1 MTMPMDCTEARTR
14 VLLIEDD
21 EDDYLITKDLL
32 TDIGEDLFEL
42 VWVPT
47 FDLGRKAIQ
56 DETIDICLVDYQVG
70 ERSGLELVEEAR
82 AAGVMIP
89 MILLTGMGDRDI
101 DIAAMRA
108 GASDFLEKGQLTPIL
123 LERALRYAISQSQ
136 SKRELLE
143 KSALLRATLDNTG
156 AGIATFD
163 EKRTLLTRNER
174 LLQMLDLSAPAAN
187 PSGEPG
193 GSADDETA
201 LNAVILERLRVCTAA
216 RVHQF
221 EYPCPDGRVLE
232 VRQNTMPGGGIVV
245 IVIDITDRKR
255 VENQLERQQDELER
269 QVAIRTREL
278 EAANADLERI
288 VQQLKEAKEASE
300 AASRAKSE
308 FLAMMS
314 HEIRTPMNGVL
325 GMLQL
330 LENTNLTV
338 KQSHFTRS
346 IQRSAESLLIII
358 NDILDFSK
366 VEANKTQ
373 LSIEDFELTEL
384 VEDTVES
391 FADRAFSKGLELL
404 CSIDPAMHSALRGDP
419 GRIGQILNNLLGNA
433 IKFTES
439 GEVVVRVGALEQK
452 QGSTVLQLEV
462 IDTGIGMTAESCQ
475 RVFESFVQADS
486 STKRKYGGTGL
497 GLAIAKR
504 LTEAMGGDIGA
515 ESEPGKGSRFWVTLP
530 LPWQKVSVS
539 SAVDHAIP
547 AGLTALIVDDN
558 ATARQILTQQLAALG
573 IVSMASETLPEAF
586 AMLRQAAADGHRF
599 DFALVDRDMPEVD
612 GLALAYAIQADASLA
627 SLPVVTMAPF
637 GMDFAAAE
645 GPRAPRVRQIH
656 KPLRLAMLTECIAAL
671 TSARSAAGHVPDAPA
686 ERHFTADEKGL
697 DAIILVAEDNMVNQ
711 EVVTAI
717 LESWGCRVHTVENGR
732 AAVEAASGRSHD
744 IILMDCQM
752 PIMDGFEASHE
763 IRARR
768 ITRRRDSRPIPII
781 ALTAN
786 AMAGDRER
794 CLAAGMDDFLSKP
807 FKQSHLRAL
816 IERWLGGREEPMPA
830 SRSVAAESAGL
841 AQQPAKSSRPG
852 PIPGTLSPALVRAG
866 TSDAETAA
874 IGGMTG
880 AGEMARAGEKAEPVL
895 DVKALETLRML
906 QRPGKPDVVGKVI
919 DCYLLDA
926 PKLLGEIEAA
936 IGSEDAATLFKAA
949 HRLSS
954 SSANLGALQLA
965 ALCKR
970 IERLGRDNTIIGAAE
985 VSAAA
990 HAVYADVAAQLTSY
1004 HAQIPA

>member
-1 MTMPMDCTEARTR
+1 MSTIYPEARTR

-21 EDDYLITKDLL
+21 EDDYLITRDLL
-32 TDIGEDLFEL
+32 EDIGDEQFEL

-47 FDLGRKAIQ
+47 FDLGREAIAK
-56 DETIDICLVDYQVG
+56 ESVDICLVDYRVG
-70 ERSGLELVEEAR
+70 ERSGLELVQEAR
-82 AAGVMIP
+82 AAGAMVP
-89 MILLTGMGDRDI
+89 MILLTGIGDRDI

-174 LLQMLDLSAPAAN
+174 LLQMLGLRS
-187 PSGEPG
+187 PSGGPG
-193 GSADDETA
+193 GSCDEESA
-201 LNAVILERLRVCTAA
+201 LNAVILERLCVSAA
-216 RVHQF
+216 ATVHQF
-221 EYPCPDGRVLE
+221 EYACPDGRVLE
-232 VRQNTMPGGGIVV
+232 VRQNRMPGGGIVV
-245 IVIDITDRKR
+245 ILIDITDRKR
-255 VENQLERQQDELER
+255 VENQLEQQQDELER

-330 LENTNLTV
+330 LDNTNLTV
-338 KQSHFTRS
+338 KQSHFTKS

-373 LSIEDFELTEL
+373 LSIEDFELTDV
-384 VEDTVES
+384 VEDAVES

-404 CSIDPAMHSALRGDP
+404 CHIDPAVHSALRGDP

-439 GEVVVRVGALEQK
+439 GEVVVRLSALEQHH
-452 QGSTVLQLEV
+452 GSTVLHLEV
-462 IDTGIGMTAESCQ
+462 IDTGIGMTAESCR
-475 RVFESFVQADS
+475 RVFGSFVQADS

-504 LTEAMGGDIGA
+504 LTEAMGGEIGA
-515 ESEPGKGSRFWVTLP
+515 DSGADKGSRFWVKLP
-530 LPWQKVSVS
+530 LPWQETSVPRV
-539 SAVDHAIP
+539 AKPAIP
-547 AGLTALIVDDN
+547 QGLVALIVDDN
-558 ATARQILTQQLAALG
+558 ASARQILKQQLAALG
-573 IVSMASETLPEAF
+573 IASVASENVQVAF
-586 AMLRQAAADGHRF
+586 ARLRRAAADGRRF
-599 DFALVDRDMPEVD
+599 DFALVDRDMPDLD
-612 GLALAYAIQADASLA
+612 GLALAYAVHADASLA
-627 SLPVVTMAPF
+627 KLPVVTLAPF
-637 GMDFAAAE
+637 GMNFDPIE
-645 GPRAPRVRQIH
+645 GPRSPRVRQIH
-656 KPLRLAMLTECIAAL
+656 KPLRFAALADCIVAL
-671 TSARSAAGHVPDAPA
+671 TSGRDQADAGEATEVHDAPA
-686 ERHFTADEKGL
+686 AQERGALENGAAL
-697 DAIILVAEDNMVNQ
+697 DATILVAEDNMVNK

-717 LESWGCRVHTVENGR
+717 LESWGCRVHAVENGR
-732 AAVEAASGRSHD
+732 AAVEAATNRSHD

-752 PIMDGFEASHE
+752 PIMDGFEASLE

-768 ITRRRDSRPIPII
+768 IKRRRDGRAVPVI

-816 IERWLGGREEPMPA
+816 VERWLGGGQESAPE
-830 SRSVAAESAGL
+830 SRSEVLQENLEAT
-841 AQQPAKSSRPG
+841 R
-852 PIPGTLSPALVRAG
+852 LSPPLRAAASPAG
-866 TSDAETAA
+866 PSGLLAANATAD
-874 IGGMTG
+874 
-880 AGEMARAGEKAEPVL
+880 PVL
-895 DVKALETLRML
+895 DVKALDTLGML
-906 QRPGKPDVVGKVI
+906 QRPGKPDVVGRVI

-926 PKLLGEIEAA
+926 PKLLAEMDAA
-936 IGSEDAATLFKAA
+936 IRSGDAAALFKAA

-954 SSANLGALQLA
+954 SSANLGARQLA
-965 ALCKR
+965 ALCKT
-970 IERLGRDNTIIGAAE
+970 IETLGRQNSVDGASGM
-985 VSAAA
+985 SAQAQV
-990 HAVYADVAAQLTSY
+990 VYGELVAGLRSY
-1004 HAQIPA
+1004 QARLPA

>member
-1 MTMPMDCTEARTR
+1 MSTQCAEARTR

-32 TDIGEDLFEL
+32 ADIGEDLFEL
-42 VWVPT
+42 LWVPT
-47 FDLGRKAIQ
+47 FDLGRDAIAN
-56 DETIDICLVDYQVG
+56 ETIDICLVDYQVG
-70 ERSGLELVEEAR
+70 ERSGLELVQEAR
-82 AAGVMIP
+82 AAGVMVP

-163 EKRTLLTRNER
+163 EKRALLTRNER
-174 LLQMLDLSAPAAN
+174 LLQMLDLSAPPADPN
-187 PSGEPG
+187 GETSGSGE
-193 GSADDETA
+193 DESA
-201 LNAVILERLRVCTAA
+201 LNALILERLRVRAA
-216 RVHQF
+216 ANVQQF

-232 VRQNTMPGGGIVV
+232 VRQNKMPGGGIVV

-330 LENTNLTV
+330 LENTNLSAR
-338 KQSHFTRS
+338 QSHFTKS

-384 VEDTVES
+384 VENTVES

-404 CSIDPAMHSALRGDP
+404 CAIDPATHSALRGDP

-439 GEVVVRVGALEQK
+439 GEVVVRVGALEQQ

-475 RVFESFVQADS
+475 RVFGSFVQADS

-504 LTEAMGGDIGA
+504 LTEAMGGEIGA
-515 ESEPGKGSRFWVTLP
+515 ESEPGKGSRFWVRLP
-530 LPWQKVSVS
+530 LPWQEASVPLKPDQ
-539 SAVDHAIP
+539 VLP
-547 AGLTALIVDDN
+547 PGLMALIVDNN
-558 ATARQILTQQLAALG
+558 ATARQILTQQLAMLG
-573 IVSMASETLPEAF
+573 IGSVASETVQDAF
-586 AMLRQAAADGHRF
+586 AMLRQAAADGRRF
-599 DFALVDRDMPEVD
+599 DLALVDRDMPEID
-612 GLALAYAIQADASLA
+612 GLALAYAVQADSSLA
-627 SLPVVTMAPF
+627 SLPMVTMAPY
-637 GMDFAAAE
+637 GMDFDSVQ

-656 KPLRLAMLTECIAAL
+656 KPLRFAMLAECIAAL
-671 TSARSAAGHVPDAPA
+671 IG
-686 ERHFTADEKGL
+686 ECGTADGAEAPDPPADRHLAADDNAL
-697 DAIILVAEDNMVNQ
+697 DAVILVAEDNMVNQ
-711 EVVTAI
+711 EVVTAT

-732 AAVEAASGRSHD
+732 AAVEAASGRAHD

-752 PIMDGFEASHE
+752 PIMDGFEASLE

-768 ITRRRDSRPIPII
+768 ISRRRDNRPVPII

-786 AMAGDRER
+786 AMTGDRER

-816 IERWLGGREEPMPA
+816 IERWLG
-830 SRSVAAESAGL
+830 RSQETGSAHRPISG
-841 AQQPAKSSRPG
+841 QPACLAEGAVK
-852 PIPGTLSPALVRAG
+852 LSQPAPTPAAFPPAAAG
-866 TSDAETAA
+866 
-874 IGGMTG
+874 
-880 AGEMARAGEKAEPVL
+880 KAEPIL
-895 DVKALETLRML
+895 DVKALETLRAL

-926 PKLLGEIEAA
+926 PKLLGEMEAA
-936 IGSEDAATLFKAA
+936 IGGEDATALFKAA

-954 SSANLGALQLA
+954 SSANLGALRLA
-965 ALCKR
+965 ALCKT
-970 IERLGRDNTIIGAAE
+970 IEALGRGNTIAGAAE
-985 VSAAA
+985 MSGEAQE
-990 HAVYADVAAQLTSY
+990 VYADVAAQLRSY
-1004 HAQIPA
+1004 HANLAA

>member
-1 MTMPMDCTEARTR
+1 MTMATRCSEGKTR

-32 TDIGEDLFEL
+32 ADISEDQFEL

-47 FDLGRKAIQ
+47 FALGREAIANAAA
-56 DETIDICLVDYQVG
+56 DICLVDYQVG
-70 ERSGLELVEEAR
+70 ERSGLELVQEAR
-82 AAGVMIP
+82 AAGAMVP

-136 SKRELLE
+136 SKCELLE

-163 EKRTLLTRNER
+163 EKCNLLTRNER
-174 LLQMLDLSAPAAN
+174 LLQMLDLTVP
-187 PSGEPG
+187 PIDPG
-193 GSADDETA
+193 GAPGKPSEEESESALD
-201 LNAVILERLRVCTAA
+201 AVILERLRVHATA

-232 VRQNTMPGGGIVV
+232 VRQNKMPGGGIVV

-330 LENTNLTV
+330 LENTNLSV
-338 KQSHFTRS
+338 RQSHFTKS

-373 LSIEDFELTEL
+373 LSIEDFELTD
-384 VEDTVES
+384 VIEDVVES

-404 CSIDPAMHSALRGDP
+404 CYIDPATHSAVRGDP

-439 GEVVVRVGALEQK
+439 GEVVVRVGALEQQ

-475 RVFESFVQADS
+475 RVFGSFVQADS

-504 LTEAMGGDIGA
+504 LTEAMGGAIGA
-515 ESEPGKGSRFWVTLP
+515 ESAPGKGSRFWVKLP
-530 LPWQKVSVS
+530 LCWQEA
-539 SAVDHAIP
+539 SAPSETTHAIP
-547 AGLTALIVDDN
+547 AGLMALIVDDN
-558 ATARQILTQQLAALG
+558 ATARLILKQQLAALR
-573 IVSMASETLPEAF
+573 IESVASENVQNAF
-586 AMLRQAAADGHRF
+586 AILRQAAADGHRF
-599 DFALVDRDMPEVD
+599 DFALVDRDMPAID
-612 GLALAYAIQADASLA
+612 GLALAYAVQADASLA
-627 SLPVVTMAPF
+627 SLPMVTMAPF
-637 GMDFAAAE
+637 GMDFESAQ
-645 GPRAPRVRQIH
+645 GPRAPQVRQIH
-656 KPLRLAMLTECIAAL
+656 KPLRRALLAKCIAAL
-671 TSARSAAGHVPDAPA
+671 TGGECGAAEGAEVPDRSA
-686 ERHFTADEKGL
+686 ERRFAADENAL
-697 DAIILVAEDNMVNQ
+697 DAVILVAEDNMVNQ
-711 EVVTAI
+711 EVVTAT

-732 AAVEAASGRSHD
+732 AAVEAASEQSHD

-752 PIMDGFEASHE
+752 PIMDGFEASLE
-763 IRARR
+763 IRARTIR
-768 ITRRRDSRPIPII
+768 RRRDNRPVPII

-807 FKQSHLRAL
+807 FKQAHLRAL
-816 IERWLGGREEPMPA
+816 IERWLGRTREAVPAGRAVAEQAAGPA
-830 SRSVAAESAGL
+830 CERVIPLHPAPPRDGAAPAPPSAPSH
-841 AQQPAKSSRPG
+841 PAA
-852 PIPGTLSPALVRAG
+852 T
-866 TSDAETAA
+866 T
-874 IGGMTG
+874 
-880 AGEMARAGEKAEPVL
+880 EPVL
-895 DVKALETLRML
+895 DVKVLDTLRTL
-906 QRPGKPDVVGKVI
+906 QRPGKPNVVGKVI
-919 DCYLLDA
+919 HCYLLDA

-936 IGSEDAATLFKAA
+936 IGCNDATALFKAA

-965 ALCKR
+965 ALCKT
-970 IERLGRDNTIIGAAE
+970 IEALGRENTIAGAAE
-985 VSAAA
+985 LSAQAQ
-990 HAVYADVAAQLTSY
+990 AVYAEVAAQLTAY
-1004 HAQIPA
+1004 NARIPA